1 MNKTSNR
8 FFKMLSYVVNSLIF
22 IWFLR
27 ILISAMFFLSAF
39 SKMMPSPDIGLI
51 WNFEYKQLIL
61 GLGFDENLA
70 QYFSRSIIAF
80 EIFIAISIL
89 LSNYL
94 KRVILPISILLLVI
108 FSSHL
113 SYLILQGV
121 NTNCGCFGDLI
132 PMTPIQAL
140 IKNIITIA
148 ILFFLYKVT
157 EKNFGSSFKNLMIIM
172 LSSMLFMFIYVPLKS
187 NSKSSVKVVNNQQ
200 IDNKDF
206 TTERLDSLNQLRD
219 SLKVTKEDLTEQ
231 ELIEE
236 TNQLE
241 LIENEIKQIED
252 NGPDPVTSM
261 YSKYIEGIDEGE
273 KLLCFFVPGC
283 EHCQIAAKQITDLSK
298 EVQNFPNV
306 VIVFMDEETD
316 KIPDFFEIAGSNYD
330 YQIMDIYTFMD
341 AFWYDDNNT
350 PGVVYLNNG
359 NVLQFYQGSEE
370 SGSEIIFNPEELKKI
385 LENR

>member
-1 MNKTSNR
+1 
-8 FFKMLSYVVNSLIF
+8 
-22 IWFLR
+22 
-27 ILISAMFFLSAF
+27 
-39 SKMMPSPDIGLI
+39 MPSPEIGLI

-206 TTERLDSLNQLRD
+206 TTERLDSLNQ
-219 SLKVTKEDLTEQ
+219 
-231 ELIEE
+231 IEY
-236 TNQLE
+236 
-241 LIENEIKQIED
+241 

-330 YQIMDIYTFMD
+330 YQIMDIYTFME

-370 SGSEIIFNPEELKKI
+370 SGSEIIFNPEELKNI

>member
-1 MNKTSNR
+1 MYPSPEI
-8 FFKMLSYVVNSLIF
+8 SLIY
-22 IWFLR
+22 
-27 ILISAMFFLSAF
+27 
-39 SKMMPSPDIGLI
+39 
-51 WNFEYKQLIL
+51 NFEYKQLIL

-70 QYFSRSIIAF
+70 QYLSRSLIAF

-89 LSNYL
+89 QSNYF
-94 KRVILPISILLLVI
+94 KRIIVPISILLLLI

-113 SYLILQGV
+113 TYSIFLGDDG
-121 NTNCGCFGDLI
+121 NCGCFGVLI

-148 ILFFLYKVT
+148 ILGFLYKVT
-157 EKNFGSSFKNLMIIM
+157 EKNLGSSFKNLMIIM

-187 NSKSSVKVVNNQQ
+187 NPKSSVKVVNNQQ
-200 IDNKDF
+200 IDNKNF

-236 TNQLE
+236 INQLE
-241 LIENEIKQIED
+241 LIKNEIKQIED
-252 NGPDPVTSM
+252 NGLDPVTSM

-298 EVQNFPNV
+298 EVQNFPDV

-316 KIPDFFEIAGSNYD
+316 KIPDFFEIAGSDYD
-330 YQIMDIYTFMD
+330 YQIMDVYTFMEV
-341 AFWYDDNNT
+341 FWNEDNDT

-370 SGSEIIFNPEELKKI
+370 SGSEIIFKPEELKKI